1 MIKNEYSPLFERT
14 YIGSLGVK
22 NRIVLAPMG
31 IGGETGGAINEYGI
45 DYYEARAKGGVGM
58 IIPGFQ
64 LVTNKTDPMVSSYYA
79 VDTQLQAM
87 GWAKL
92 VDRVKAYG
100 TSICVQLSCGL
111 GRCGLPMPGMQNVS
125 SSENTNFYD
134 NNTTRPLTLDEIHD
148 IVAAFGRAAERAKA
162 VGIDAIEIHA
172 HYGYLLDQFMT
183 SLWNKREDDYG
194 GSFENRMRLLVEIY
208 DIVRQTVGPD
218 YPILLRMVMEH
229 KIPGGRGVD
238 ESLKIIR
245 MMDERGVDA
254 FNIDIGCYES
264 YDWAFP
270 TAYRGDAAM
279 LYAAELAKNA
289 TGKPILN
296 TGSFTPET
304 ALQAVKDGKTDFI
317 ILGRGLLADPE
328 YANKLFYGKREDLRP
343 CIRCNEYCLG
353 MAPGGRPQSCSVN
366 AACAAEKEFA
376 IIPAAVPK
384 KVVVVGG
391 GPGGMEAARV
401 AALKGHKVT
410 LYERDG
416 SLGGQLRSASAPAFK
431 GQIHAL
437 MEYLKTQINK
447 LDIDVKLNTAI
458 NADSP
463 ELEEADKIIVAV
475 GADAIVPQIPGID
488 KANVIEVMDAH
499 AGNSDRIGK
508 KVVVAG
514 GGLSGCDC
522 AIDLAMKG
530 KEVTIIEMLDRLVPK
545 ALFPIVM
552 SVNGKIAEY
561 GIKALTGNKLLA
573 VTDQGVK
580 VEGKDGETEIEADTI
595 ILAVGTRPNADLSKS
610 ILDKYTNA
618 HSIGDCVNVGQ
629 IGEAVRGG
637 FFAGWAI
644 E

>member
-1 MIKNEYSPLFERT
+1 MIRNEYSPLFERT
-14 YIGSLGVK
+14 YIGKLGVK

-31 IGGETGGAINEYGI
+31 IGGETGGAINEEGI

-58 IIPGFQ
+58 VIPGFQ

-100 TSICVQLSCGL
+100 TSVCVQLSCGL
-111 GRCGLPMPGMQNVS
+111 GRCGVPMPGMQNVS

-134 NNTTRPLTLDEIHD
+134 NNTTRPLTVDEIHD
-148 IVAAFGRAAERAKA
+148 IVASFGRAAERAKA
-162 VGIDAIEIHA
+162 AGIDAIEIHA

-183 SLWNKREDDYG
+183 SLWNKREDEYG

-208 DIVRQTVGPD
+208 QIIRQTVGSD
-218 YPILLRMVMEH
+218 YPILMRMVMEH
-229 KIPGGRGVD
+229 KIPGGREVE
-238 ESLKIIR
+238 ESLEIIR
-245 MMDERGVDA
+245 MMDKLGIDG
-254 FNIDIGCYES
+254 FDIDIGCYES

-289 TGKPILN
+289 TDKPILN
-296 TGSFTPET
+296 TGSFTPES
-304 ALQAVKDGKTDFI
+304 ALKAVKDGKTDFV
-317 ILGRGLLADPE
+317 ILARGLLADPE
-328 YANKLFYGKREDLRP
+328 YANKLYYGKREDLRP
-343 CIRCNEYCLG
+343 CIRCDEYCL
-353 MAPGGRPQSCSVN
+353 MPPGGRPQSCSVN
-366 AACAAEKEFA
+366 AACAAEKEYA
-376 IIPAAVPK
+376 IIPTNSPK
-384 KVVVVGG
+384 NVVVVGG

-410 LYERDG
+410 LYEKG
-416 SLGGQLRSASAPAFK
+416 GELGGQLRAAAGPAFK

-437 MEYLKTQINK
+437 MEYLKTQIHK
-447 LDIDVKLNTAI
+447 LDVEVKLHTAI
-458 NADSP
+458 GADSP
-463 ELEEADKIIVAV
+463 ELVDADKIIVAI
-475 GADAIVPQIPGID
+475 GADAFIPQIPGVD
-488 KANVIEVMDAH
+488 RSNVIEVMDLH
-499 AGNSDRIGK
+499 TGSPDRIGS
-508 KVVVAG
+508 KVIIAG

-530 KEVTIIEMLDRLVPK
+530 KDITIVEMLDSLVPK

-552 SVNGKIAEY
+552 SVNDKISEY
-561 GIKALTGNKLLA
+561 GIKARTGNKILA
-573 VTDQGVK
+573 FTDKGAK
-580 VEGKDGETEIEADTI
+580 VESKDGETEIEADTV
-595 ILAVGTRPNADLSKS
+595 ILAIGTRSNADSAKS

-618 HSIGDCVNVGQ
+618 QSIGDCVRVGQ
-629 IGEAVRGG
+629 IGEAVRSG